1 MILCLLQESEMEVSY
16 IIVLCLISSLQELT
30 VSICPGDS
38 FSGTKNV
45 RFGLMTAADNRL
57 RFVSVGCIPAIE
69 LAVDLINQND
79 SLLSG
84 YTLTHNDPFIDTG
97 VSSGYC

>member
-1 MILCLLQESEMEVSY
+1 MHCENREMAAVRYIFLVCLFLSF
-16 IIVLCLISSLQELT
+16 QELT
-30 VSICPGDS
+30 VSICPNDS
-38 FSGTKNV
+38 ISGTKNV

-84 YTLTHNDPFIDTG
+84 YNLTHNDPYIDTG
-97 VSSGYC
+97 VSILYK